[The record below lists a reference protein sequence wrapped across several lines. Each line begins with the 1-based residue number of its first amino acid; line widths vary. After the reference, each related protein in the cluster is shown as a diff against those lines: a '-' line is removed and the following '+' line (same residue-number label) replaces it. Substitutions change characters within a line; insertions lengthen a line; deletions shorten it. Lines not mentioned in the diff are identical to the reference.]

1 MERPISIKDK
11 EAIKYIEYLESELQR
26 FKSSPYKDAYL
37 SLLNQL
43 NNWNNQLLEKPIDL
57 FGEAT
62 DKSFERA
69 HKYLTEQKPYFEQL
83 DYLRKL
89 MTPDQVKDVDKK
101 IVSGSSAESHIFKLK
116 Q

>member
-43 NNWNNQLLEKPIDL
+43 NNWNNQLL
-57 FGEAT
+57 
-62 DKSFERA
+62 
-69 HKYLTEQKPYFEQL
+69 
-83 DYLRKL
+83 
-89 MTPDQVKDVDKK
+89 
-101 IVSGSSAESHIFKLK
+101 
-116 Q
+116 